1 MNKVMDGFKAMGI
14 AEKIIVVAGA
24 VLFIAGFLPWYD
36 VDLGSASLTRNGWQS
51 PGAFWSIVAVLI
63 GAGMATVVV
72 LRNLTD
78 VAIPDNVSGI
88 TWPKLYLGGGVAA
101 LAFVLIKLLNENSYM
116 GFGFY
121 IGIIAAAALA
131 GAGVYAVQQE
141 KTAAT

>member
-141 KTAAT
+141 KTAAA